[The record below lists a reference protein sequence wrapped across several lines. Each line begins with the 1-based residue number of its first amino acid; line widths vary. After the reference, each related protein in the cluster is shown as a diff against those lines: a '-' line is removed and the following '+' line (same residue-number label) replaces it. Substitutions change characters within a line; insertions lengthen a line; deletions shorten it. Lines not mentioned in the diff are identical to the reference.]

1 MEIYGIVVAVLA
13 MGYIPYLA
21 QWKLYDT
28 VNDKMFKLIKVKK
41 LAFLFCGV
49 SGESVSKHGMIK
61 GLFAI
66 QVTGYV
72 FALLSTVAAIILPL
86 VFKVDLRTTMF
97 ILFIALGVLVVALV
111 IVIIITGIISK
122 RRENKARY

>member
-1 MEIYGIVVAVLA
+1 MEIFGIILA
-13 MGYIPYLA
+13 IFSMGFIPYVG
-21 QWKLYDT
+21 QWNHSDT
-28 VNDKMFKLIKVKK
+28 INDKMFKLIKIKR
-41 LAFLFCGV
+41 LAFLFCGI
-49 SGESVSKHGMIK
+49 SRESASKHGMIK

-86 VFKVDLRTTMF
+86 VFGIDLRRTMF

-111 IVIIITGIISK
+111 IVILTTGIISR
-122 RRENKARY
+122 RRENKVRY